1 MSSQADPCLASKVL
15 QLAIHM
21 NFCVVLLVA
30 DRPLVFCH
38 EPHAFKAAH
47 AQCTVHYQWHP

>member
-21 NFCVVLLVA
+21 NVYVVLLVA
-30 DRPLVFCH
+30 DRMVCH
-38 EPHAFKAAH
+38 EPHALKAAH